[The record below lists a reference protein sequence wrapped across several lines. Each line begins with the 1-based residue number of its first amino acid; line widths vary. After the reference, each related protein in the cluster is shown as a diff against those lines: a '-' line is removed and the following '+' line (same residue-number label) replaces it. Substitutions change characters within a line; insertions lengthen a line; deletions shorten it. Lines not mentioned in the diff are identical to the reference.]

1 MDLIDIV
8 AIHHY
13 HQGRIHRFGKDAS
26 RALGWKT
33 PEGQSARF
41 DVLCS
46 IADMSHASV
55 LDAGCGH
62 GDLRAFLNEKFTGT
76 RYLGID
82 QIEAFLDIAVEKYGH
97 LPDTSFFSG
106 DFSEA
111 ELPVTDYILAC
122 GALSYRNSDP
132 GFAFRTIKKL
142 FDSCR
147 LGFAFNMLAK
157 VESAEGILVSYNP
170 QRVLTYCKSLT
181 PDVELKEGYYEED
194 FTVMMRR

>member
-1 MDLIDIV
+1 MNLLDTA
-8 AIHHY
+8 AIHYY
-13 HQGRIHRFGKDAS
+13 HQSRIRQFGGDAS

-33 PEGQSARF
+33 PEGQAARF
-41 DVLCS
+41 EALCS
-46 IADMSHASV
+46 IADLSHASV

-62 GDLRAFLNEKFTGT
+62 GDLRAFLNGKFAGT

-82 QIEAFLDIAVEKYGH
+82 QIGTFLDIAVERYGH

-132 GFAFRTIKKL
+132 AFAFNTIKKL
-142 FDSCR
+142 FGSCR

-157 VESAEGILVSYNP
+157 VDNPDGILVCYNL

-181 PDVELKEGYYEED
+181 PDVELKEGYYEDD
-194 FTVMMRR
+194 FTVMMRH